1 MSSLVRRSSPTDD
14 RLDRVFHALSDRTR
28 RALMARLRQGPAP
41 VTALA
46 APFAMSLPAVSKHLK
61 VLEGAGLI
69 TRTIDGRVR
78 RCALGVVPLADADRW
93 LSHYRNF
100 WEDTLAALD
109 RHVTHTEPPATSTR
123 RATRRRRARG
133 RA

>member
-1 MSSLVRRSSPTDD
+1 MSSIARRSSPADE
-14 RLDRVFHALSDRTR
+14 RLDRVFHALADRTR
-28 RALMARLRQGPAP
+28 RALMARLRQGPAA

-69 TRTIDGRVR
+69 TRAIDGRVH
-78 RCALGVVPLADADRW
+78 RCALGAGPLADADQW
-93 LSHYRNF
+93 LAHYRSF
-100 WEDTLAALD
+100 WENTLAALD
-109 RHVTHTEPPATSTR
+109 RHVSKTPATSTG
-123 RATRRRRARG
+123 RANRRRPARG